1 MSAWG
6 VSSTFRSCDSLI
18 QRIERNDPT
27 LKDLVILPTK
37 QFGADEVHRLC
48 AVLDSNSNTHWMS
61 LSASG
66 HVLSVTLL
74 QQLGQSIAANHLTPL
89 DSLAIGD
96 RSMGD
101 EGVSALCHAL
111 GRQHRLKVID
121 LSYKNMTTTGFQ
133 SVLETLGVSPTL
145 QSLNV
150 SRNLLL
156 GQDAAAITASS
167 LFENIAELDLSDC
180 GITHSF
186 ASALFAKFA
195 SSQVKRTLLLSNN
208 PLGPEGLRSLEP
220 LMENICTLNISNSN
234 IGNEGMEVLSWFGS
248 SAIVSLDLSRNNISF
263 EGIPSLIAC
272 LYNKENEQLGTLRYL
287 QKLDLSSNPL
297 SEKGVCWL
305 VSKGFAKF
313 NDNSLQFLDLSETSC
328 GIQGACTVLTQSRVV
343 SLRLFNNQLG
353 SEGFLAIS
361 ELVDDSSVAPQLEI
375 LDLAGNSADVNS
387 VVSLL
392 KAILK
397 RESSSEGPSRL
408 RSLVIGGNASG
419 TEVEEIVAQIRKV
432 RPDMDIARDKSEKK

>member
-1 MSAWG
+1 MPAWG
-6 VSSTFRSCDSLI
+6 ASSTFRSCDSLI
-18 QRIERNDPT
+18 QRIEQNDPT

-48 AVLDSNSNTHWMS
+48 AVLDSNSNTHWTS

-66 HVLSVTLL
+66 HVVSVTLL
-74 QQLGQSIAANHLTPL
+74 QQFGQSIAANISTPL
-89 DSLAIGD
+89 GSLSIGD

-101 EGVSALCHAL
+101 EGVSALCRAL
-111 GRQHRLKVID
+111 GRQHRLRAID
-121 LSYKNMTTTGFQ
+121 LSYKNMTTSGFQ

-150 SRNLLL
+150 SRNPLL
-156 GQDAAAITASS
+156 GLDATKITTSS
-167 LFENIAELDLSDC
+167 LFDKVEELDLSDC

-186 ASALFAKFA
+186 ASDLFAKLA
-195 SSQVKRTLLLSNN
+195 PSRVKRTLVLSNN
-208 PLGPEGLRSLEP
+208 PLGPGGLRSLEP
-220 LMENICTLNISNSN
+220 LMGNICTLNLSNTS
-234 IGNEGMEVLSWFGS
+234 IGNEGMEVLSSFGS

-272 LYNKENEQLGTLRYL
+272 LQEENEQLGTLRNL

-297 SEKGVCWL
+297 SEEGVCL
-305 VSKGFAKF
+305 LANQGLAKCS
-313 NDNSLQFLDLSETSC
+313 NNSLQFLDLSETHC
-328 GIQGACTVLTQSRVV
+328 GIQGACTVLTQSKVV

-361 ELVDDSSVAPQLEI
+361 ELIQDSAVAPQLEN
-375 LDLAGNSADVNS
+375 LDLAGNNADINA

-397 RESSSEGPSRL
+397 RESEGPSRL

-419 TEVEEIVAQIRKV
+419 TEIEEIVAQIRQI
-432 RPDMDIARDKSEKK
+432 RPDMDIARDKCDKKQ

>member
-1 MSAWG
+1 
-6 VSSTFRSCDSLI
+6 
-18 QRIERNDPT
+18 
-27 LKDLVILPTK
+27 VILPTK

-48 AVLDSNSNTHWMS
+48 AVLDSNSNTYWKS

-74 QQLGQSIAANHLTPL
+74 QQLGQAIAANHSTPL
-89 DSLAIGD
+89 GSLAIGD

-121 LSYKNMTTTGFQ
+121 LSYKNMTIAGFQ

-145 QSLNV
+145 QNLNV
-150 SRNLLL
+150 SRNPLI
-156 GQDAAAITASS
+156 GQAAAESS
-167 LFENIAELDLSDC
+167 TSPLFEHVVELDLSDC

-186 ASALFAKFA
+186 ASALFSKFA
-195 SSQVKRTLLLSNN
+195 PSHVKRTLVLSNN

-220 LMENICTLNISNSN
+220 LMENICILNISNSN
-234 IGNEGMEVLSWFGS
+234 IGNEGMKVLSTFVS
-248 SAIVSLDLSRNNISF
+248 SAIVSLDLSRNNISL
-263 EGIPSLIAC
+263 EGISSLITF
-272 LYNKENEQLGTLRYL
+272 LHQKNEQPGTGTLHHL
-287 QKLDLSSNPL
+287 QKLDLSNNPL
-297 SEKGVCWL
+297 SEEGVCLL
-305 VSKGFAKF
+305 VNRGFAKF
-313 NDNSLQFLDLSETSC
+313 YDNSLRFLDLSETNC
-328 GIQGACTVLTQSRVV
+328 GVQGACTALTQSKVA
-343 SLRLFNNQLG
+343 SLRVYNNLLG

-361 ELVDDSSVAPQLEI
+361 ELIQDSAVAPQLEN
-375 LDLAGNSADVNS
+375 LDLAGNNADINS

-397 RESSSEGPSRL
+397 RESSEGHSRL

-419 TEVEEIVAQIRKV
+419 TEVEEIVERIRQIR
-432 RPDMDIARDKSEKK
+432 PEMDIARDKSDKKR